1 MDSNENEFTSESQQ
15 IQVSNSIGSE
25 NAIWSIKGLKKSAL
39 ELLKG
44 RWKIPLIASLITIG
58 ITICLMVAVYPWD
71 FLFSTDVS
79 TLDVASI
86 SVRIIV
92 RMLGLYAVMLLVCPV
107 VVFAYLMLIQKM
119 RKTKEN
125 IKFNDYVEGFSFW
138 NKGILATLWQFL
150 CFFLWFLLFFVCFA
164 IIMSVSVLLIN
175 AKLSFVGTAIIFVGC
190 IILYVFI
197 FSKYYSYCM
206 NLYILA
212 NNPKIKIKK
221 ALALSIKITKG
232 YRGKL
237 FLMDLSFIGWYF
249 LCCLTLGIGIIFYSP
264 YYMMTVSNACEF
276 LTKQAINNGVVKAE
290 DFEEQDAAVP
300 QNEEQN

>member
-15 IQVSNSIGSE
+15 IQVSNSIGNE
-25 NAIWSIKGLKKSAL
+25 NVIWSIKGFKKSAL
-39 ELLKG
+39 ESLKG

-58 ITICLMVAVYPWD
+58 LIICLIVTVYPWEI
-71 FLFSTDVS
+71 LFSSDFS
-79 TLDVASI
+79 AFYI
-86 SVRIIV
+86 SSFIGK
-92 RMLGLYAVMLLVCPV
+92 MLVLYAVILLIFPV
-107 VVFAYLMLIQKM
+107 LTFSYLVLIQKM
-119 RKTKEN
+119 RKTKEK
-125 IKFNDYVEGFSFW
+125 IVFSDYVEGFSFW
-138 NKGILATLWQFL
+138 NKGILAVLWQCL
-150 CFFLWFLLFFVCFA
+150 WYFLW
-164 IIMSVSVLLIN
+164 VLLYCAGFAVVVFLYTLLIQTI
-175 AKLSFVGTAIIFVGC
+175 LSFLGIILLYVALAV
-190 IILYVFI
+190 LYVFI

-237 FLMDLSFIGWYF
+237 FLMDLSFIGWYL

-290 DFEEQDAAVP
+290 DFEEQDTAVP

>member
-1 MDSNENEFTSESQQ
+1 MDSKENEFVSESQQ
-15 IQVSNSIGSE
+15 VSVSNSTVTE
-25 NAIWSIKGLKKSAL
+25 NVIWSIQGFKKSAL
-39 ELLKG
+39 ESLKG

-58 ITICLMVAVYPWD
+58 LIICLIVTVYPWEI
-71 FLFSTDVS
+71 LFSSDFS
-79 TLDVASI
+79 AFNI
-86 SVRIIV
+86 SSFIGK
-92 RMLGLYAVMLLVCPV
+92 MLILYAVILLIFPV
-107 VVFAYLMLIQKM
+107 LTFSYLVLIQKM
-119 RKTKEN
+119 RKTKEK
-125 IKFNDYVEGFSFW
+125 IVFSDYVEGFSFW
-138 NKGILATLWQFL
+138 NKGILAVLWQCL
-150 CFFLWFLLFFVCFA
+150 WYFLWALLYCAGFAVVVFLYT
-164 IIMSVSVLLIN
+164 LLIQT
-175 AKLSFVGTAIIFVGC
+175 KLSFLGIILLYVALAV
-190 IILYVFI
+190 LYVFI

>member
-15 IQVSNSIGSE
+15 IQVSNSIGNE
-25 NAIWSIKGLKKSAL
+25 NAIWSIKELKKSAL

-44 RWKIPLIASLITIG
+44 RWKIPLISSLITIG

-79 TLDVASI
+79 TLNVAS
-86 SVRIIV
+86 IIV
-92 RMLGLYAVMLLVCPV
+92 RMLGLYAVILLVCPV

-138 NKGILATLWQFL
+138 NKGILATLWQCV

-164 IIMSVSVLLIN
+164 IIMGVSVLLIDAN
-175 AKLSFVGTAIIFVGC
+175 LSFVGSAIIFVGF

-237 FLMDLSFIGWYF
+237 FLMDLSFIGWYL

-290 DFEEQDAAVP
+290 DFEEQDTAVP

>member
-1 MDSNENEFTSESQQ
+1 
-15 IQVSNSIGSE
+15 
-25 NAIWSIKGLKKSAL
+25 
-39 ELLKG
+39 
-44 RWKIPLIASLITIG
+44 
-58 ITICLMVAVYPWD
+58 
-71 FLFSTDVS
+71 
-79 TLDVASI
+79 
-86 SVRIIV
+86 
-92 RMLGLYAVMLLVCPV
+92 
-107 VVFAYLMLIQKM
+107 
-119 RKTKEN
+119 
-125 IKFNDYVEGFSFW
+125 
-138 NKGILATLWQFL
+138 
-150 CFFLWFLLFFVCFA
+150 
-164 IIMSVSVLLIN
+164 MSVSVLLIY
-175 AKLSFVGTAIIFVGC
+175 AKLSFVGTTIIFVG
-190 IILYVFI
+190 IIFLYVFI

-237 FLMDLSFIGWYF
+237 FLMDLSFIGWYL

-290 DFEEQDAAVP
+290 DFEEQDTAAP